1 MRKESVLKLCII
13 MGEAMNLS
21 LKVSNNLHNKG
32 TSPLRMTK
40 RFETP
45 FLIHELNTAR
55 IIMFVT

>member
-45 FLIHELNTAR
+45 FLIHD
-55 IIMFVT
+55 